1 MLEIDRGENVLYEVK
16 IKVDADDIYK
26 RLTPSERERFGEV
39 IITDVDR
46 ISNEI
51 FITAIAI
58 EKKDY
63 DEKKYYKLLNRE
75 FYLKDAYHLYSAETP
90 LRRLD

>member
-1 MLEIDRGENVLYEVK
+1 MYGVK

-26 RLTPSERERFGEV
+26 RLTPSEKERFEEV
-39 IITDVDR
+39 IITDIDR

-58 EKKDY
+58 EKKNY
-63 DEKKYYKLLNRE
+63 NEKKYKKLLEKEN
-75 FYLKDAYHLYSAETP
+75 YLGEAYALMNNTP
-90 LRRLD
+90 LRRLI